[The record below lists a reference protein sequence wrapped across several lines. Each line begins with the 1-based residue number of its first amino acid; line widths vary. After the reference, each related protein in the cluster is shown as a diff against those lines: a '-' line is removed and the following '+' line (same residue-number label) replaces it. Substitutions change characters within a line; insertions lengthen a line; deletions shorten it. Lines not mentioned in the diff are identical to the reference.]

1 MSHVTVHSCRICG
14 SGRLLPII
22 HLGEQALTG
31 VFPRTPDEP
40 VEAGPLELVKCDS
53 SAGGCGLVQLR
64 QSYDP
69 VSMYGDN
76 YGYRSG
82 LNQSMVRHLGRR
94 AQSALELAQPEAGS
108 LILDIGS
115 NDGTTLAGYPA
126 DRFQLVGMD
135 PTGRKLRWSGWTA
148 RSS

>member
-1 MSHVTVHSCRICG
+1 MSYTTIDHCRICG
-14 SGRLLPII
+14 GSRLDPIL

-31 VFPRTPDEP
+31 VFPKSVDEF
-40 VEAGPLELVKCDS
+40 VEGGPLELVKCDS
-53 SAGGCGLVQLR
+53 GSGGCGLVQLR

-69 VSMYGDN
+69 GSMYGDN

-135 PTGRKLRWSGWTA
+135 PTGRKFS
-148 RSS
+148 